1 MRATSTTYATD
12 KQRFSRSRAV
22 CRLPVVGDKTFINHV
37 ARVPKAP
44 AGLPVTPKPLVVS
57 EKTFV
62 IRGKDGTY
70 LGIAFGDGRQ
80 AQEVNLY
87 DHLPAD
93 RVPVLGNYVLSLTG
107 IIPDAIGIDIG
118 AAAGV
123 GLSLGTTI
131 GFTPLMGGI
140 NLIWHTRGEGNRW
153 MYPEL
158 HVYHGMSAETDAKSP
173 LSAMSK
179 GSINVTASAA
189 VQVVLAWARTYDAEG
204 RYSPASDAWV
214 ANGYNWTGTFLSYG
228 FSIPIPPYTLVG
240 SLYQSAS
247 VDQWVPFG
255 ENLRSTTVWRGVSV
269 GVGVGVSGSRKIIG
283 GKLDIT
289 KILNWKDYAGSY
301 AKTNY
306 GLVYGNGND
315 FIPATHIPALQVRAD
330 QHIDGWHMPVNQD
343 DYYNDPRSQ
352 NNNNAGPR
360 QD

>member
-22 CRLPVVGDKTFINHV
+22 CRLPVVGDKALINHI
-37 ARVPKAP
+37 ARVPEAP

-123 GLSLGTTI
+123 GLSLGTSVS
-131 GFTPLMGGI
+131 FTPLMGGI

-158 HVYHGMSAETDAKSP
+158 HVYHGLSAETDTTSP
-173 LSAMSK
+173 LSAVSK
-179 GSINVTASAA
+179 GSIGLKASAA
-189 VQVVLAWARTYDAEG
+189 VQVVLAWARTYDGEG
-204 RYSPASDAWV
+204 RHRPASDAWV
-214 ANGYNWTGTFLSYG
+214 ANGYNWTGSFWSVGLSV
-228 FSIPIPPYTLVG
+228 PIPPYTLVG
-240 SLYQSAS
+240 SAYQS
-247 VDQWVPFG
+247 VPFG
-255 ENLRSTTVWRGVSV
+255 ENPRSTTVWRGVSF
-269 GVGVGVSGSRKIIG
+269 GIGVSGDRQIIG
-283 GKLDIT
+283 KKLDIN
-289 KILNWKDYAGSY
+289 KIVNWKDFAGSIS
-301 AKTNY
+301 KTEY
-306 GLVYGNGND
+306 GLAYGNGND

-330 QHIDGWHMPVNQD
+330 QGIDGWHMPVNQN
-343 DYYNDPRSQ
+343 DYYNDLRSQ
-352 NNNNAGPR
+352 NDTIGSPR
-360 QD
+360 QDQY